1 MTTPLTRC
9 NGYCLVS
16 FKSGRLSQG
25 SGEAGCVDQMWSASA
40 NLQNWPVAGVTPV
53 AGCTY
58 VVCVYEWTEWVQSTG
73 WKVQPYECRNLLIT
87 ISSIHN
93 KMSFYSILIIIS

>member
-16 FKSGRLSQG
+16 FKSGGLSQG
-25 SGEAGCVDQMWSASA
+25 RGEAGCVWSASA

-53 AGCTY
+53 AGSTY
-58 VVCVYEWTEWVQSTG
+58 VVCVYEWC
-73 WKVQPYECRNLLIT
+73 KVQGGKYNPMNAGT
-87 ISSIHN
+87 
-93 KMSFYSILIIIS
+93 F